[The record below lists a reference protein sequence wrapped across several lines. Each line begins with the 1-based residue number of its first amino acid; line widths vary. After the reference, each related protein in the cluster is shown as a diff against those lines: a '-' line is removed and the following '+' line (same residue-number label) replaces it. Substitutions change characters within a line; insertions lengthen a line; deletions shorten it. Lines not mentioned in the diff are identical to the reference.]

1 MTMRPSPIVALN
13 RAIAI
18 AQDEGLEWG
27 LEEIRLITDCNR
39 LAAYPL
45 EAEDRI

>member
-1 MTMRPSPIVALN
+1 MTIRPSPIVALN

-18 AQDEGLEWG
+18 AQDDGPEWE

-39 LAAYPL
+39 LAAYLL